1 MIHFRILDDR
11 KYPQLVF
18 YRPVSRLILISSL
31 FDSHQRLSAVTTD
44 SNALYTMS
52 QVTDRRSTN
61 GLHDSLHQWL
71 TLKIPNGKFYRYA
84 AGCTVIG

>member
-1 MIHFRILDDR
+1 M
-11 KYPQLVF
+11 
-18 YRPVSRLILISSL
+18 
-31 FDSHQRLSAVTTD
+31 TTE

-71 TLKIPNGKFYRYA
+71 ALKVPVLNFIVMQP
-84 AGCTVIG
+84 VVQ